1 MVTIAKVQQG
11 VIKFV
16 DREIVPGLSIAE
28 KFIVGTGAN
37 LMANRIAP
45 LIRAYEDHPLVK
57 ALTAT
62 EVLDMRNGVVDIAA
76 VYDAAQPYIVVD
88 PFPVKIPFVD
98 LTLKIGKS
106 EIETLYKYIMEA

>member
-28 KFIVGTGAN
+28 KFLVGTGVALLAN
-37 LMANRIAP
+37 KIPTILQ
-45 LIRAYEDHPLVK
+45 AYAEHPLLK
-57 ALTAT
+57 ALG
-62 EVLDMRNGVVDIAA
+62 VLDLSNGMIDIAA
-76 VYDAAQPYIVVD
+76 VYDAAQPYIGVD

-106 EIETLYKYIMEA
+106 EIDTLYKYIMEV